1 MLECREVFSA
11 TGLRAVR
18 GSRGLTLKFGN
29 IGHAAVGGGSR
40 RTSLN
45 NCARESYPRPRAG
58 CHSNF
63 ARGMFLL

>member
-29 IGHAAVGGGSR
+29 IGHAAVGEVRG
-40 RTSLN
+40 
-45 NCARESYPRPRAG
+45 ARP
-58 CHSNF
+58 
-63 ARGMFLL
+63 